1 MTDPDFPRE
10 ACYFFG
16 GHPSGPCRGPVTEAS
31 SLCADMAPE
40 SDFCTHAD
48 FVASAVVTGPPFC
61 EKHYLVD
68 LRQRR

>member
-40 SDFCTHAD
+40 SDLYTHDA
-48 FVASAVVTGPPFC
+48 FLASVVEPGVPFC

>member
-1 MTDPDFPRE
+1 
-10 ACYFFG
+10 
-16 GHPSGPCRGPVTEAS
+16 
-31 SLCADMAPE
+31 MAPE